1 MSDNDTLRFY
11 ADNAATY
18 AGRNRGEIDPQ
29 LHAFARALPRGAKVL
44 ELGTGSGR
52 DAAFLIE
59 QGFDVTPSDGS
70 PDLAAEAE
78 KLLGRPVRV
87 MRFDELTETDAYDGI
102 WACASLLHAPAAELP
117 DDLARIF
124 RALRPGG
131 LFVASFKAGEGEGR
145 DGFGRYYNY
154 PSPEA
159 LRAYYAAAA
168 DWGSFAMSEVMGSGY
183 DNLPTRWLWVTV
195 RK

>member
-18 AGRNRGEIDPQ
+18 AGRNRGEVDPQ
-29 LHAFARALPRGAKVL
+29 LHAFARALPPGAKVL

-59 QGFDVTPSDGS
+59 QGLDVTPSDGS

-87 MRFDELTETDAYDGI
+87 MRFDELAETDTYDGI
-102 WACASLLHAPAAELP
+102 WACASLLHAPAAELSA
-117 DDLARIF
+117 DLARIF

-168 DWGSFAMSEVMGSGY
+168 DWASTEMTEIMGSGY
-183 DNLPTRWLWVTV
+183 DNLPTRWLWMVA